1 MATAKQQEAGEGKV
15 RKARISKDLKK
26 LANKYKHLKNHLIKY
41 KKETGKMPE
50 LVDYPDNNVK
60 VRDYEE
66 KDDILYQTD
75 DIIFAHLSKGDRNT
89 GNMYYVIEPF
99 LTEEEK
105 ELYDQIENEV
115 FENSLTASMKEEGAA
130 SEEGLEET
138 YENIV
143 SVGEKESGILNKFN
157 LNGSKFK
164 VPQEIYDK
172 MLYLLKRNI
181 VSMGPLDPLLKDR
194 TNEDIHVVSSDEVHI
209 NNKIFGMMESN
220 IDLGTEEEYKRWLK
234 SMSERVGSPVSQGN
248 PIVDT
253 SLPDGSRLNIIFPD
267 DVSIE
272 GPTLTIRQF
281 EEIPPSVFQIVKWG
295 TMSPELAAY
304 LWLCVETNMSMTIA
318 GETAAG
324 KTTTLNAATTFIPKD
339 NKIVSA
345 EETLELKI
353 PHEAWQRL
361 KTREGDS
368 EAQDVDLFDLVIA
381 SLRARPDNL
390 IIGEVRGKEA
400 FNVFQAMQ
408 TGHPTM
414 FTFHAGNIVALVH
427 RFTGEPL
434 NVPEAFLG
442 NLNVAM
448 FQNFIKRQGKELRRI
463 TSVREIE
470 GFSKQ
475 MGGLVTRQVF
485 DWDPVRDITRFLG
498 RNNSFV
504 LEEKVAESMG
514 YSDPRKI
521 YDELDTR
528 ADVIRKALAKNL
540 VGYDEAIKVINTYQS
555 GGIDELSKKFDFT
568 F

>member
-26 LANKYKHLKNHLIKY
+26 LAKKHTHLKNHLIKY
-41 KKETGKMPE
+41 KRETGKIPE
-50 LVDYPDNNVK
+50 LVDYPDDNVK
-60 VRDYEE
+60 VRDYQE
-66 KDDILYQTD
+66 KDDIIYQTG
-75 DIIFAHLSKGDRNT
+75 DILFAHLSKGDKET
-89 GNMYYVIEPF
+89 GNRYYVIEPY

-105 ELYDQIENEV
+105 KLYNKIEDNV
-115 FENSLTASMKEEGAA
+115 FDHTISAYTEEEKK
-130 SEEGLEET
+130 SDKNLEET
-138 YENIV
+138 YDEIV
-143 SVGEKESGILNKFN
+143 EVEEDKSGFLDKFN
-157 LNGSKFK
+157 LDSSRFS
-164 VPQEIYDK
+164 VTQETYDK

-181 VSMGPLDPLLKDR
+181 VSMGPLNPLLKDR

-209 NNKIFGMMESN
+209 NNKIFGMMEAD

-234 SMSERVGSPVSQGN
+234 SMSERVGNPVSQGN

-324 KTTTLNAATTFIPKD
+324 KTTTLNAVTTFIPKD

-353 PHEAWQRL
+353 SHEAWQRL
-361 KTREGDS
+361 QTREGES
-368 EAQDVDLFDLVIA
+368 EGQNVDLFDLVIA

-390 IIGEVRGKEA
+390 IIGEIRGKEA

-414 FTFHAGNIVALVH
+414 FTFHAGNIVAMVH

-442 NLNVAM
+442 NLNVAV
-448 FQNFIKRQGKELRRI
+448 FQNFIKRRGKELRRI

-475 MGGLVTRQVF
+475 MDGLVTRQVF

-504 LEEKVAESMG
+504 LEEKVAEALG
-514 YSDPRKI
+514 YADPRKI

-528 ADVIRKALAKNL
+528 AEVIRKALAKNL
-540 VGYDEAIKVINTYQS
+540 VGYNEAIEVINTYQT

>member
-1 MATAKQQEAGEGKV
+1 MATAKKQKADEEKV

-26 LANKYKHLKNHLIKY
+26 LANKHSHLKNHLIKY
-41 KKETGKMPE
+41 KRETGKIPE

-60 VRDYEE
+60 VRDYQE
-66 KDDILYQTD
+66 KEDILYQTG
-75 DIIFAHLSKGDRNT
+75 DILFAHLSEGDKET
-89 GNMYYVIEPF
+89 GNMYYVIEPY

-105 ELYDQIENEV
+105 KLYNQIEENV
-115 FENSLTASMKEEGAA
+115 FDHTISAYTEEEKK
-130 SEEGLEET
+130 SDKNLEET
-138 YENIV
+138 YDEIV
-143 SVGEKESGILNKFN
+143 EVGEDKSGFLDKFN
-157 LNGSKFK
+157 LDSSRFS
-164 VPQEIYDK
+164 VTQETYDK

-181 VSMGPLDPLLKDR
+181 VSMGPLNPLLEDR

-209 NNKIFGMMESN
+209 NNKIFGMMEAD

-234 SMSERVGSPVSQGN
+234 SMSERVGNPVSQGN

-324 KTTTLNAATTFIPKD
+324 KTTSLNAVTTFIPKD

-353 PHEAWQRL
+353 SHEAWQRL
-361 KTREGDS
+361 QTREGES
-368 EAQDVDLFDLVIA
+368 EAQNVDLFDLVIA

-408 TGHPTM
+408 TGHPTI
-414 FTFHAGNIVALVH
+414 FTFHAGNIVAMVH

-442 NLNVAM
+442 NLNVAV
-448 FQNFIKRQGKELRRI
+448 FQNFIKRRGKELRRI

-475 MGGLVTRQVF
+475 MDGLVTRQVF

-504 LEEKVAESMG
+504 LEEKVAEALG
-514 YSDPRKI
+514 YADPRKV

-528 ADVIRKALAKNL
+528 AEVIRKALAKNL
-540 VGYDEAIKVINTYQS
+540 VGYDEAIEVINTYQT